1 MKIKIRKQV
10 VLAGQ
15 VVRIGEVVEASL
27 LDANILIG
35 SDLAEV
41 YNEPVET
48 EQPVKPKRRRK
59 ATNDD
64 SKSGD

>member
-27 LDANILIG
+27 ADANILIG

-41 YNEPVET
+41 YNEPPEV

-64 SKSGD
+64 PKSGD